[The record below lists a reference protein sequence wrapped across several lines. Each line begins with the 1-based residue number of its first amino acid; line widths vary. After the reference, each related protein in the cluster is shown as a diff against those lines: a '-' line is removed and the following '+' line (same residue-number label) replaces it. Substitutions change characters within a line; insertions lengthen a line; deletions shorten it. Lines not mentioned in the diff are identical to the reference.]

1 MNTRTVGSVMTR
13 NVVTA
18 RPDTSFKDLVATLT
32 DQRVSALPVVD
43 DEGHV
48 VGIVSEG
55 DLLHRLDLPA
65 DSPHG
70 RLLGRLSS
78 RHRPAPAGP
87 LGDIATGLM
96 TRPVVTIG
104 SDATVGSAARLLEK
118 HGVKRLPVVDDG
130 RLVGIVS
137 RRDLLSTY
145 LRADDDI
152 RAEVRGDVLRRVLLT
167 DPDAVGIVVDEGVVT
182 LTGKVGRRSTADIA
196 GRLARAVSGV
206 VDVVNLLDWQYDD
219 SAELKRHYVFD
230 AQVGPTVRWPT

>member
-18 RPDTSFKDLVATLT
+18 RPDTSFKDLVTTLA
-32 DQRVSALPVVD
+32 DERVSALPVVD
-43 DEGHV
+43 DEGLV

-55 DLLHRLDLPA
+55 DLLHRLDLPP

-70 RLLGRLSS
+70 RLLHR
-78 RHRPAPAGP
+78 RRPAPAGP
-87 LGDIATGLM
+87 LGDIAAGLM

-104 SDATVGSAARLLEK
+104 SDATVGSASRLLEK
-118 HGVKRLPVVDDG
+118 HGVKRLPVVDGG

-152 RAEVRGDVLRRVLLT
+152 RAEVRADALLS
-167 DPDAVGIVVDEGVVT
+167 DPDAVGIVVDEGIVT
-182 LTGKVGRRSTADIA
+182 LTGTVGRRSTADIA

-206 VDVVNLLDWQYDD
+206 VDVVNLLDWKYDD
-219 SAELKRHYVFD
+219 SAELRRHYVFD

>member
-18 RPDTSFKDLVATLT
+18 RPDTSFKDLVATLA
-32 DQRVSALPVVD
+32 DEHVSALPVVD

-55 DLLHRLDLPA
+55 DLLHRLDLPS
-65 DSPHG
+65 DNPHG
-70 RLLGRLSS
+70 RLLLRRASTA
-78 RHRPAPAGP
+78 RVGP
-87 LGDIATGLM
+87 LGDIAAGLM
-96 TRPVVTIG
+96 NRPAITIAP
-104 SDATVGSAARLLEK
+104 DATVGAAARLLER
-118 HGVKRLPVVDDG
+118 HGIKRLPVVDG
-130 RLVGIVS
+130 TRLVGIVS

-145 LRADDDI
+145 LRTDDDI
-152 RAEVRGDVLRRVLLT
+152 RAEVRDDVLRRVLA
-167 DPDAVGIVVDEGVVT
+167 DPAAVEIGVDDGVVT
-182 LTGKVGRRSTADIA
+182 LTGTVDRRSTAGIA
-196 GRLARAVSGV
+196 GRLARSISGV

>member
-1 MNTRTVGSVMTR
+1 MNTRTVGSVMTG

-32 DQRVSALPVVD
+32 DERVSALPVVD
-43 DEGHV
+43 DEGRV

-55 DLLHRLDLPA
+55 DLLHRLDLPP
-65 DSPHG
+65 DSPHH
-70 RLLGRLSS
+70 RLLR
-78 RHRPAPAGP
+78 RHRSAPAGP
-87 LGDIATGLM
+87 LGDIAAGLM

-104 SDATVGSAARLLEK
+104 SDATVGHAARLLEK
-118 HGVKRLPVVDDG
+118 HGVKRLPVVDGG

-167 DPDAVGIVVDEGVVT
+167 DPDAVEMAVDGGVVT
-182 LTGKVGRRSTADIA
+182 LTGTVDRRSTAEIA

-219 SAELKRHYVFD
+219 STELKRHYVFN
-230 AQVGPTVRWPT
+230 ARVGPTVRWPD

>member
-18 RPDTSFKDLVATLT
+18 RPDTSFKDLVATLA
-32 DQRVSALPVVD
+32 DERVSALPVID

-55 DLLHRLDLPA
+55 DLLHRLDLPP

-70 RLLGRLSS
+70 RLLLRRRRSD
-78 RHRPAPAGP
+78 APGGP
-87 LGDIATGLM
+87 LADIAAGLM
-96 TRPVVTIG
+96 TRPAVTIG
-104 SDATVGSAARLLEK
+104 STATVAAAARLMEK
-118 HGVKRLPVVDDG
+118 HGVKRLPVVDSG

-152 RAEVRGDVLRRVLLT
+152 RAEIRDDVLQRVLLAEPAT
-167 DPDAVGIVVDEGVVT
+167 ADIAVDEGVVT
-182 LTGKVGRRSTADIA
+182 LTGTADRRSTVEVA

-206 VDVVNLLDWQYDD
+206 VDVVNLLGWQYDD

-230 AQVGPTVRWPT
+230 AQVGPIVRWPT

>member
-18 RPDTSFKDLVATLT
+18 RPDTSFKDLVATLA
-32 DQRVSALPVVD
+32 DERVSALPVVD

-55 DLLHRLDLPA
+55 DLLHRLDLPP
-65 DSPHG
+65 DSPLG
-70 RLLGRLSS
+70 RLLGHLSR

-118 HGVKRLPVVDDG
+118 RGVKRLPVVDG
-130 RLVGIVS
+130 GHLVGIVS

-152 RAEVRGDVLRRVLLT
+152 RAEVRADTLLS
-167 DPDAVGIVVDEGVVT
+167 DPDAVEIVVDEGVVT
-182 LTGKVGRRSTADIA
+182 LTGTVGRRSTADIA

-206 VDVVNLLDWQYDD
+206 VDVVNLLDWRYDD
-219 SAELKRHYVFD
+219 NAEMKRHYVFD